1 MLPRFHITPFFADR
15 INNCLGCQILGA
27 ARVYPEDP
35 PGWEA
40 CPRPVHSEEVRFERG
55 WDGAGQRREKVDPS
69 GLRDGLQRRL
79 KQAHWS
85 PLEGTVNKTFSNLF
99 LVYLGHRLD
108 RGTCQKIFGGLY
120 FKRPTWSLAQVWPLT
135 QFFLFPFCK
144 NSLICMKGKSMTPHR
159 GNTIFFRSSQQLPRL
174 RRGPS

>member
-1 MLPRFHITPFFADR
+1 M
-15 INNCLGCQILGA
+15 
-27 ARVYPEDP
+27 
-35 PGWEA
+35 
-40 CPRPVHSEEVRFERG
+40 
-55 WDGAGQRREKVDPS
+55 DPS

-120 FKRPTWSLAQVWPLT
+120 FKRPTGSLAQVWPLT

-144 NSLICMKGKSMTPHR
+144 NSLICMEGKSMTPHR
-159 GNTIFFRSSQQLPRL
+159 GNTFLFSCSQQLLYLKCFIKRSTQKTNSSSTASVKQKQSML
-174 RRGPS
+174 CVTNVVNILSISTCL